1 MRKLRNNTTK
11 KGVIKRK
18 RGGAV
23 KGGAVKGKGRDT
35 KKRVTFKKRGGAV
48 IGIGVVGA
56 VHRPPLHCVNSNNS
70 NKFNSDEY
78 VSKITDDIV
87 AKHEYN
93 IAKYI
98 KQKITDYS
106 KYYCLVD
113 YICPYSG
120 ETNNK
125 MEIRVKNPYLAIS
138 RYCGISLH
146 DIFDRHNENHNNIAE
161 NGANN
166 GAESGAENGAGERE
180 ENMIVNEN
188 TIIAI
193 LRGLPN
199 LIKGIQLLHNI
210 NIHHLDLHPGNVL
223 YDNKSKKLYL
233 IDFNLA
239 STDVSKDPDVNFT
252 EYDYYGIIKILDYIS
267 KEIVY
272 SNILKYS
279 NTFGD
284 ADVHYYLEEFLLRDK
299 EMILD
304 SQITVDER
312 LAIYEHDINDF
323 LENINNLLD

>member
-1 MRKLRNNTTK
+1 MRNLRNNTTK

-23 KGGAVKGKGRDT
+23 EGKGREI
-35 KKRVTFKKRGGAV
+35 KKRLTFKKRGGTV

-56 VHRPPLHCVNSNNS
+56 VHRPPLRCVNSNNG

-98 KQKITDYS
+98 KQKITDYY
-106 KYYCLVD
+106 KYYCLVE

-125 MEIRVKNPYLAIS
+125 MEIMVKNPYLAIS
-138 RYCGISLH
+138 RYCGVSLH
-146 DIFDRHNENHNNIAE
+146 DIFDRHNENRNNIGNNNA
-161 NGANN
+161 NSVTNSVTNSGANN
-166 GAESGAENGAGERE
+166 TTVNV
-180 ENMIVNEN
+180 IVNEN

-193 LRGLPN
+193 LRGLFN
-199 LIKGIQLLHNI
+199 LIKGIQLLHNN

-223 YDNKSKKLYL
+223 YDSKSKKLYL

-239 STDVSKDPDVNFT
+239 STDISKDPDVNFT

-279 NTFGD
+279 NTIGD

-304 SQITVDER
+304 SRITLDEK